1 MWDAGTHVNANMPAC
16 THKIWDVQMRAD
28 CEDLQKQIIMSLFFI
43 KIYLKL
49 GAGGGEAAWHAI
61 ASSGE
66 TCFHTPL
73 GNSNQPVTQILIK

>member
-1 MWDAGTHVNANMPAC
+1 MWDAGTRVDANMPVC
-16 THKIWDVQMRAD
+16 THKIGDVQMRAD
-28 CEDLQKQIIMSLFFI
+28 CEDLQKQIIMSIFFP
-43 KIYLKL
+43 KNLKL

-73 GNSNQPVTQILIK
+73 GNCNQPVTQILIK